1 MRLTIKSGIAAL
13 LLSTGLFGAA
23 AAAPAQVADTP
34 PAGEG
39 PRGTSQAVLG
49 AERYDAI
56 GYAVPNDGSAN
67 PGAISAAHPTLPIGS
82 FAEVTAIDSGKT
94 ILVVIAEQGLA
105 TPDRII
111 ALSPGALQL
120 LGRPEAAALGV
131 RVRRVNPLG
140 ADQQALRDGRQASA
154 RIDAPAVLLAAL
166 RKRLPAPPRGVSTV
180 MPRPPR
186 ATNAAGNAAVNAAV
200 NSGAGAGYPVPG
212 RAAAPPVKPA
222 TSRQGTGFFVQVAA
236 LSNGQRASDL
246 ANSLAG
252 SVMAGGGL
260 YRVRLGPF
268 PDQASADRARAD
280 AVQRGFGDA
289 RIIHE

>member
-140 ADQQALRDGRQASA
+140 ADQQALRDGRPASA

-166 RKRLPAPPRGVSTV
+166 RKRLPAPPRGVSTA

-186 ATNAAGNAAVNAAV
+186 ATNAAVNL
-200 NSGAGAGYPVPG
+200 GAGAGYPVPG

>member
-1 MRLTIKSGIAAL
+1 MRLTIKRGVAALFGLAFCGVAIAAP
-13 LLSTGLFGAA
+13 TQM
-23 AAAPAQVADTP
+23 PDMP
-34 PAGEG
+34 PDGPG

-49 AERYDAI
+49 GERYDAI
-56 GYAVPNDGSAN
+56 GYAIGYDGGAN
-67 PGAISAAHPTLPIGS
+67 PAAITAAHPTLPIGS

-140 ADQQALRDGRQASA
+140 ADQQALRDGRPASQ

-166 RKRLPAPPRGVSTV
+166 RKRLPAPPRGSSTA

-186 ATNAAGNAAVNAAV
+186 STNTAV

-212 RAAAPPVKPA
+212 RAAVPPAKPVA
-222 TSRQGTGFFVQVAA
+222 NRQGSGYFVQIAA
-236 LSNGQRASDL
+236 LSNGARAADL
-246 ANSLAG
+246 AHSLAG
-252 SVMAGGGL
+252 SVLAGGGL

-268 PDQASADRARAD
+268 ADQASADRARAD

>member
-1 MRLTIKSGIAAL
+1 MRLTIKSGFAAL
-13 LLSTGLFGAA
+13 LLGTGLFGAA
-23 AAAPAQVADTP
+23 SAAPAQMADMP
-34 PAGEG
+34 PTGEG

-56 GYAVPNDGSAN
+56 GYAVRYDGGAN
-67 PGAISAAHPTLPIGS
+67 PGAINAAHPTLPIGS

-166 RKRLPAPPRGVSTV
+166 RKRLPAPPRGVSTAI
-180 MPRPPR
+180 PRPPR
-186 ATNAAGNAAVNAAV
+186 VTNAAVNAAV

-236 LSNGQRASDL
+236 LSNGARASDL

-268 PDQASADRARAD
+268 ADQVSADRARAD